1 MWLTSLTTGIGLLI
15 LGFLIKK
22 YKMSYLIAGYNTAS
36 KKEKDKYDEV
46 KLVRHIGNYL
56 MISAGILI
64 LAGTLAFFLVD
75 LKKEIIFISWI
86 LFSAYVIVWL
96 IYINVGGCVKKTN
109 NGNNDISN
117 YLTKNEKKI
126 IK

>member
-1 MWLTSLTTGIGLLI
+1 M
-15 LGFLIKK
+15 GFLIKK